1 MRLIIH
7 AGLHKTA
14 TTSFQRLCFNNV
26 SILAKGGLL
35 YPNLDNKINHNKI
48 AIWVQSNY
56 KKRLY
61 DFLQVNFQLAL
72 QNGLHSVLISAEDL
86 ENVLIDILDAKEF
99 NIMAQE
105 IGFDNIDWIFIR
117 RSSFDYLQSIY
128 AELSKHNLCL
138 NFVDLANVILKNGF
152 FTASGLNYH
161 WKFVFDIKK
170 FFPLLSKKIEG
181 NSFSHLLSFSDFV
194 SGFPGK
200 SLLSLYVEENLVK
213 SIEQINKKTIKV
225 NQRISAEEV
234 ELRYLFNFLNIRYTS
249 ENVQKYQRRFND
261 LILSRLNYIEHNT
274 SIIKNEFS
282 MKYF

>member
-1 MRLIIH
+1 
-7 AGLHKTA
+7 
-14 TTSFQRLCFNNV
+14 
-26 SILAKGGLL
+26 
-35 YPNLDNKINHNKI
+35 
-48 AIWVQSNY
+48 
-56 KKRLY
+56 
-61 DFLQVNFQLAL
+61 
-72 QNGLHSVLISAEDL
+72 
-86 ENVLIDILDAKEF
+86 
-99 NIMAQE
+99 
-105 IGFDNIDWIFIR
+105 
-117 RSSFDYLQSIY
+117 
-128 AELSKHNLCL
+128 SKHNLCL

-282 MKYF
+282 MKYS